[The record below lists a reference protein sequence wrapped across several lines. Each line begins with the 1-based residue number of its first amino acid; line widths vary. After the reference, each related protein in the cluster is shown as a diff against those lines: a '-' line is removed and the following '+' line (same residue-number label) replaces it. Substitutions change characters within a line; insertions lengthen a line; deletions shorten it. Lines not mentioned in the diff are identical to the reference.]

1 MIKSNFIKIIFLLFL
16 GATCAYPRISYAG
29 NCTEERHKEIVD
41 TAKKQ
46 MNTAIDALSKA
57 ADKLK
62 TPAEEYLNKCKKP
75 ALKQKPINSDAAVI
89 AKANGVNFDRDDIW
103 VNTGYEW
110 EKEEPPAGNATC
122 ADLLKSVRDILSG
135 EFTTAKIEA
144 ETAIKKADAV
154 KERDNCVCDAETP
167 EARNICIQNAMQESA
182 KEASSCKRFD
192 EYEAEFGSICL
203 LCPIFEVILNT
214 ISQVSA
220 VAWRATSGPLSEVV
234 KVIFLILLALE
245 VLKAVAAVAGSK
257 ITALAKGVLVLSAK
271 VAFTVLLLS
280 ESSYI
285 YNYFLSPVLE
295 GGLEMGVAIANASS
309 SGGHCAKVAEKN
321 TGINSTTF
329 SPSLYNTVLSTVDC
343 FGKSAAVMPAIGRG
357 LTCNAWKDTNYGVP
371 NLTMWFSGAIMYV
384 LGVMIW
390 LAISFY
396 MIDCTVQLGMLGGL
410 VPLLIACWPFKLTET
425 YTFKGCKML
434 MNSFFTYAMI
444 GIVLLIGTTITTFAI
459 GGADIQQLE
468 SAINNDDIEALKKLC
483 DFGAIQILTLIACAI
498 FAMKLIGQTGNLADQ
513 FSKGG
518 GSDIGTKLGGTAASM
533 ATGMAKSGGKT
544 SLKALGGIGK
554 LASDEVGLTAAV
566 NKGKDKITGAWHK
579 GGAAFGKVVGL
590 GKFQNK
596 QIGSGLDSGGTEGGT
611 KPEDKENQKPENTQN
626 QNQQNNTPG
635 GGGDTPN
642 PFGGNDTPNPDIPG
656 GGGENP
662 NPNGGGDNPNPGG
675 GDNPNPHNDNP
686 NPGGGENSSPNTPGS
701 GDDPNTKVTQTPD
714 GGSFQSTFDE
724 EGNESWKS
732 LNADGSLKAEGV
744 NNKDGS
750 YHAKIYGEDGKLQQE
765 NSGDKNGTEQQKF
778 YKDGKF
784 SGSMTSAK
792 DDQGNT
798 HWNTKD
804 ENGKMLSSGVNNT
817 DGTSHQFNYNKD
829 GKVEHETHHTK
840 GATIYRHHKYD
851 QNGNLEQP
859 REGGLFH
866 RNKK

>member
-75 ALKQKPINSDAAVI
+75 ALKQKPINSDTAVI

-122 ADLLKSVRDILSG
+122 ADLLKSVKDILSG

-410 VPLLIACWPFKLTET
+410 VPLLIACWPFKLT
-425 YTFKGCKML
+425 
-434 MNSFFTYAMI
+434 NSYVKVGWNMFLNIFFNFVMMSVVIVTIALLTGQAVNAVGMVDNINNNNLDQIENDLEVI
-444 GIVLLIGTTITTFAI
+444 GLGIIIMVVVCLICVKLGRESGRLANKFA
-459 GGADIQQLE
+459 GGAQI
-468 SAINNDDIEALKKLC
+468 KM
-483 DFGAIQILTLIACAI
+483 GA
-498 FAMKLIGQTGNLADQ
+498 D
-513 FSKGG
+513 
-518 GSDIGTKLGGTAASM
+518 LGGTAASAVTQGTKSAM
-533 ATGMAKSGGKT
+533 KATGK
-544 SLKALGGIGK
+544 
-554 LASDEVGLTAAV
+554 
-566 NKGKDKITGAWHK
+566 
-579 GGAAFGKVVGL
+579 GL
-590 GKFQNK
+590 GKVGGS
-596 QIGSGLDSGGTEGGT
+596 IAESSGLKGAATAAKQGLKETFGGGT
-611 KPEDKENQKPENTQN
+611 KSKSASFK
-626 QNQQNNTPG
+626 QNNTTNK
-635 GGGDTPN
+635 GGDDKGGKE
-642 PFGGNDTPNPDIPG
+642 GGNDKG
-656 GGGENP
+656 GKEGGE
-662 NPNGGGDNPNPGG
+662 
-675 GDNPNPHNDNP
+675 
-686 NPGGGENSSPNTPGS
+686 ESPES
-701 GDDPNTKVTQTPD
+701 G
-714 GGSFQSTFDE
+714 
-724 EGNESWKS
+724 GNE
-732 LNADGSLKAEGV
+732 
-744 NNKDGS
+744 
-750 YHAKIYGEDGKLQQE
+750 
-765 NSGDKNGTEQQKF
+765 
-778 YKDGKF
+778 
-784 SGSMTSAK
+784 
-792 DDQGNT
+792 
-798 HWNTKD
+798 
-804 ENGKMLSSGVNNT
+804 
-817 DGTSHQFNYNKD
+817 
-829 GKVEHETHHTK
+829 
-840 GATIYRHHKYD
+840 
-851 QNGNLEQP
+851 
-859 REGGLFH
+859 
-866 RNKK
+866 